1 MRLRTCAISIPSTR
15 EPYKKDTVFKMG
27 LKLVT
32 MVRSRMS
39 PVWPAQN
46 PKYQEPIAKAKAKA
60 DA

>member
-39 PVWPAQN
+39 PV
-46 PKYQEPIAKAKAKA
+46 
-60 DA
+60 